1 MAHTTHTFQESV
13 AEGGKYH
20 AKQGM
25 AHDSNNGTTPDT
37 PIVTWDTN
45 TVTITAYARV
55 HVIGAGHYRTSNLL
69 GPPTTGGGAGGANA
83 SQIFKGDGKVII
95 DQLGS
100 AGKLYPPTCLHNIHI
115 KNGSSN
121 TNSSGTSNLARG
133 QWFRNAIVENYE
145 LTNLGTNGND
155 LVVVSGYLHR
165 YEFTIFINSA
175 YVSTVTAG
183 SPAVYRS
190 GILNSVLKGNTVAGG
205 VYRVSRLINSYVH
218 NDVVIQINIASGAP
232 VPQTQWSDP
241 SLLNQLGYSNI
252 RGLILMQ
259 STYYAVQDAMTGTPQ
274 DNGYASGVRW
284 LNESELTSAGFT
296 GTIGGW
302 NALVATLMNRDPG
315 FINITDNY
323 FGLVSTSPHIGAGY
337 DGTNIG
343 GTRISGFVGVN
354 EDGVGN
360 KTVILSAEMNDTDPE
375 DVFLDL
381 TEEEGTVRFIDYVS
395 GPMGKIDID
404 IDYLFDSDESG
415 GDEHNN
421 NVPDA
426 EPAINDY
433 PTQDL
438 TVANGTTTTYI
449 VDNAGSPSI
458 GMRTVV
464 LGEVRTITNVEAD
477 TPTAGQKRVT
487 VGTAFRASI
496 NSGTIVT
503 YGTADQVALM
513 KPNRLCILMR
523 FSSNAVGTP
532 PSPSTDSDWDNFGL
546 GTPGE
551 YYLQELEKI
560 PGIYTIA
567 GNQYGAG
574 DSLRPSGGVFKGVSN
589 CWAEAKVVLINRYS
603 HLGK

>member
-13 AEGGKYH
+13 QGGGVYY
-20 AKQGM
+20 AKGGM

-37 PIVTWDTN
+37 PIVTWLTTSSAGVN
-45 TVTITAYARV
+45 YSRV
-55 HVIGAGHYRTSNLL
+55 NVIAAGHYRV
-69 GPPTTGGGAGGANA
+69 TTQMGAALA
-83 SQIFKGDGKVII
+83 SATQTQALWVGDGKVII
-95 DQLGS
+95 DMLGS
-100 AGKLYPPTCLHNIHI
+100 TGLLSGITSLRNITL
-115 KNGSSN
+115 KNG
-121 TNSSGTSNLARG
+121 TGLAGSGTTNNAARG
-133 QWFRNAIVENYE
+133 QLFQDCIIESFE
-145 LTNLGTNGND
+145 LINGIGTTFITVD
-155 LVVVSGYLHR
+155 GYLHR
-165 YEFTIFINSA
+165 LVGCACIN
-175 YVSTVTAG
+175 VSIIATATSG
-183 SPAVYRS
+183 TPAVYRW
-190 GILNSVLKGNTVAGG
+190 GILNSVLKGNTTAGG

-296 GTIGGW
+296 GTISGW

-343 GTRISGFVGVN
+343 GTRISGFVRVN